1 MLETFLNVG
10 MNPAVAEGMGAQRQR
25 SWAAWDAYRRLLQ
38 FWGMSH
44 GLDRDGFDALMR
56 EAKRRAGAP
65 RRRSCPCPGCG
76 SWRSRTG
83 PRSSTAACGSSTTPS
98 SNSSRIDRVQ
108 RSWRSAHARAYRR
121 ELGISDGWGTAVIV
135 QSMVFGNLGPRSGT
149 GVVLTRHPRHE
160 GQGLQLY
167 GDFVVQGQG
176 DDVVAGLVDT
186 FPRRRQRCDATTARS
201 PSREASRPST
211 GRLRRWRI
219 RSSKSTG

>member
-65 RRRSCPCPGCG
+65 KKALLPV
-76 SWRSRTG
+76 SRMRELALSYRATLLDG
-83 PRSSTAACGSSTTPS
+83 GVWVVDDPFEQLIAC
-98 SNSSRIDRVQ
+98 IDRVQ

-186 FPRRRQRCDATTARS
+186 FPITETTAAMRCDD
-201 PSREASRPST
+201 RP
-211 GRLRRWRI
+211 GLPRGKLPGHPR
-219 RSSKSTG
+219 GA